1 MFSFKSRENRSSIAL
16 GLTVNCRRRRV
27 VAVVDPIVLCLL
39 FLVAPDTMFSATSRG
54 VVMAFRPVIR
64 QTQSKRAGIPTRL
77 DHSSPLLESSS
88 SLSFRLFS
96 TLDQQQYDDMLV
108 DTSNS
113 GYSRPVVQWYPGH
126 IAKAE
131 RQLKE
136 TFKAVDVVIEVRD
149 ARIAKATSHPMV
161 GAWCAGRP
169 RLVVLTHIDQ
179 VPSASLKAWKV
190 AYEKFGAEHP
200 DQANVLDGQILNQA
214 RQAAR
219 ERAKYTVPTL
229 SKRKKSD
236 AAGGTAVAPV
246 QEVLFCNAKLGAGVP
261 ALTRAIF
268 RAGAHVQE
276 RRLRRGLKERPLR
289 VGIIGYPNVGK
300 SALINRLLGRK
311 RARTANTPGVTRA
324 LQWIRVRNSS
334 DRADG
339 SQTAVGGAKEF
350 ELLDSPGIIPATLV
364 DQSDATLLAAC
375 NCIGE
380 AAYDNQAVASYL
392 CEWLL
397 GIYRLGYGRL
407 AAPEWRKQVKSR
419 YGFDPLDD
427 VPTEESIL
435 PNFDDDDEDK
445 PLTRPRTGEDMLYEV
460 ADRTCQGDPE
470 DAARKIMQDFRHRR
484 MGPVC
489 LQIAP
494 SSVDDGAQVSV
505 LQSPA
510 ERAEEALRAREEVW
524 QAEQAERAKKAL
536 EAAQARGLEL
546 PPLVQESK
554 TEDTSDGDEQSPK
567 KNKNNEAEVGKGLF
581 EGW

>member
-1 MFSFKSRENRSSIAL
+1 
-16 GLTVNCRRRRV
+16 
-27 VAVVDPIVLCLL
+27 
-39 FLVAPDTMFSATSRG
+39 
-54 VVMAFRPVIR
+54 MAFAPAKQVSRVSRRPLIEV
-64 QTQSKRAGIPTRL
+64 TLERL
-77 DHSSPLLESSS
+77 ASNSNAD
-88 SLSFRLFS
+88 LSFRLFS
-96 TLDQQQYDDMLV
+96 TANNKAYDGMV
-108 DTSNS
+108 DSVSNS

-149 ARIAKATSHPMV
+149 ARIAKATSHPSV
-161 GAWCAGRP
+161 GAWAAGRP

-179 VPSASLKAWKV
+179 VPAASLKAWKMSF
-190 AYEKFGAEHP
+190 EKLGAEHP
-200 DQANVLDGQILNQA
+200 DQANVLDGQIINQA

-219 ERAKYTVPTL
+219 ERAKYSMPEPKKKTTATGTTPTGL
-229 SKRKKSD
+229 
-236 AAGGTAVAPV
+236 APV
-246 QEVLFCNAKLGAGVP
+246 QDVLFVNAKLGAGVP

-268 RAGAHVQE
+268 RAGSHVQE

-311 RARTANTPGVTRA
+311 RAKTANTPGVTRS
-324 LQWIRVRNSS
+324 LQWIRVRNSA

-339 SQTAVGGAKEF
+339 STTTAGGAKEF

-397 GIYRLGYGRL
+397 GVYRLGYGRL
-407 AAPEWRKQVKSR
+407 AAPEWRKQAQAR
-419 YGFDPLDD
+419 YGFDPLKD
-427 VPTEESIL
+427 VRTEESFL
-435 PNFDDDDEDK
+435 PTFDDVEK
-445 PLTRPRTGEDMLYEV
+445 PLTRRRTGEDMLHEV

-470 DAARKIMQDFRHRR
+470 DAARKILQDFRHRR
-484 MGPVC
+484 MGPIC

-494 SSVDDGAQVSV
+494 SSAEDGGQRAV

-510 ERAEEALRAREEVW
+510 EEADEARQAREVVW
-524 QAEQAERAKKAL
+524 RAEQAERAQQAL
-536 EAAQARGLEL
+536 EAANAIGLEL
-546 PPLVQESK
+546 PPLVRENEKSAHDNK
-554 TEDTSDGDEQSPK
+554 YDGDAPSSDK
-567 KNKNNEAEVGKGLF
+567 SNESDVGKGLF

>member
-1 MFSFKSRENRSSIAL
+1 MFHLRKREYRIESRGFSRSLIPL
-16 GLTVNCRRRRV
+16 LLLLTTMLSRAVAFVPLTRR
-27 VAVVDPIVLCLL
+27 
-39 FLVAPDTMFSATSRG
+39 APRLSTPSFSAPSLE
-54 VVMAFRPVIR
+54 I
-64 QTQSKRAGIPTRL
+64 Q
-77 DHSSPLLESSS
+77 SPLV
-88 SLSFRLFS
+88 SFRLFS
-96 TLDQQQYDDMLV
+96 TAKQYDGMF
-108 DTSNS
+108 DTRSVS
-113 GYSRPVVQWYPGH
+113 GYNRPVVQWYPGH

-179 VPSASLKAWKV
+179 VPSASLKAWKM
-190 AYEKFGAEHP
+190 AYESLGAEHP

-219 ERAKYTVPTL
+219 ERAKYSLPQQPN
-229 SKRKKSD
+229 KKKS
-236 AAGGTAVAPV
+236 GSVPSTTGVAPV
-246 QEVLFCNAKLGAGVP
+246 QDVLFVNAKMGAGVP

-268 RAGAHVQE
+268 RAGSHVQE

-311 RARTANTPGVTRA
+311 RAKTANTPGVTRS
-324 LQWIRVRNSS
+324 LQWIRVRNSA

-339 SQTAVGGAKEF
+339 STTSAGGAREF

-397 GIYRLGYGRL
+397 GVYRLGYGRL
-407 AAPEWRKQVKSR
+407 AAPEWRKQAKIR
-419 YGFDPLDD
+419 YGFDPMSE
-427 VPTEESIL
+427 VPTEESMM
-435 PNFDDDDEDK
+435 PNFDDFDDDK
-445 PLTRPRTGEDMLYEV
+445 PLTRRRTGEDMLHEV

-470 DAARKIMQDFRHRR
+470 DAARKILQDFRHRR
-484 MGPVC
+484 MGAVC

-494 SSVDDGAQVSV
+494 SNTEDGGQRAV
-505 LQSPA
+505 LKSPA
-510 ERAEEALRAREEVW
+510 EEAAEAHRAREEIW
-524 QAEQAERAKKAL
+524 QAEQLERAQKAL
-536 EAAQARGLEL
+536 KEAQARGLEL
-546 PPLVQESK
+546 PPLVQQTESNDS
-554 TEDTSDGDEQSPK
+554 EGDDGNDKPAPK
-567 KNKNNEAEVGKGLF
+567 KTDESEVGKGLF

>member
-1 MFSFKSRENRSSIAL
+1 MLSRVSVAFVALPRHLPTGSVNSQTLLGNSVALKDGIIHLISS
-16 GLTVNCRRRRV
+16 
-27 VAVVDPIVLCLL
+27 
-39 FLVAPDTMFSATSRG
+39 
-54 VVMAFRPVIR
+54 
-64 QTQSKRAGIPTRL
+64 RL
-77 DHSSPLLESSS
+77 YSS
-88 SLSFRLFS
+88 
-96 TLDQQQYDDMLV
+96 TQQQDYDSLLDSTMAK
-108 DTSNS
+108 T
-113 GYSRPVVQWYPGH
+113 GYARPVVQWYPGH

-169 RLVVLTHIDQ
+169 RLVVLTHTDQ
-179 VPSASLKAWKV
+179 VPAASLKAWKM

-200 DQANVLDGQILNQA
+200 DQANVLDGQIINQA
-214 RQAAR
+214 RQAER
-219 ERAKYTVPTL
+219 ERAKYSMPEPK
-229 SKRKKSD
+229 SNKKQTTKSV
-236 AAGGTAVAPV
+236 ANIAPV
-246 QEVLFCNAKLGAGVP
+246 QEVLFVNAKLGAGVP

-311 RARTANTPGVTRA
+311 RARTANTPGVTRS
-324 LQWIRVRNSS
+324 LQWIRVRNTV

-339 SQTAVGGAKEF
+339 STTTEGAAKEF
-350 ELLDSPGIIPATLV
+350 ELLDSPGIIPASLV

-397 GIYRLGYGRL
+397 GVYRLGYGRL
-407 AAPEWRKQVKSR
+407 AAPEWRKQAKLR
-419 YGFDPLDD
+419 YGFDPLSD

-435 PNFDDDDEDK
+435 PNFADFDDDK
-445 PLTRPRTGEDMLYEV
+445 PLTRPRTGEDMLHEV

-470 DAARKIMQDFRHRR
+470 DAARKIMQDFRHCR
-484 MGPVC
+484 MGPIC

-494 SSVDDGAQVSV
+494 STADDRGQKSV

-510 ERAEEALRAREEVW
+510 EKAQELRQAQEEQW
-524 QAEQAERAKKAL
+524 QAEQAERARKAF
-536 EAAQARGLEL
+536 EAAQERGLEL
-546 PPLVQESK
+546 PPLVQKAEAEKKQGEDANSKSK
-554 TEDTSDGDEQSPK
+554 T
-567 KNKNNEAEVGKGLF
+567 NEPEVGKGLF

>member
-1 MFSFKSRENRSSIAL
+1 MVCKSRLRLLRLIRRSSV
-16 GLTVNCRRRRV
+16 T
-27 VAVVDPIVLCLL
+27 LL
-39 FLVAPDTMFSATSRG
+39 LLVTTANTMMTMMMMSRST
-54 VVMAFRPVIR
+54 VMAFISPKYQSRVSR
-64 QTQSKRAGIPTRL
+64 QS
-77 DHSSPLLESSS
+77 LLST
-88 SLSFRLFS
+88 LTHNNNKPHAFFRLFS
-96 TLDQQQYDDMLV
+96 TTNKDYDNEIV
-108 DTSNS
+108 DRAYHSD
-113 GYSRPVVQWYPGH
+113 YSRPVVQWYPGH

-179 VPSASLKAWKV
+179 VPSASLNAWKM
-190 AYEKFGAEHP
+190 AYEKLGAEHP
-200 DQANVLDGQILNQA
+200 DQAQVLDGQILNQA

-219 ERAKYTVPTL
+219 ERAKYTMPEP
-229 SKRKKSD
+229 KKKTPSSSGT
-236 AAGGTAVAPV
+236 GGAPV
-246 QEVLFCNAKLGAGVP
+246 EEILFVNAKLGAGVP

-268 RAGAHVQE
+268 RAGSHVKE

-300 SALINRLLGRK
+300 SALINRLLGRR
-311 RARTANTPGVTRA
+311 RAKTANTPGVTRS
-324 LQWIRVRNSS
+324 LQWIRVKNSA
-334 DRADG
+334 DKADG
-339 SQTAVGGAKEF
+339 STTTAGGAKEF

-397 GIYRLGYGRL
+397 GVYRLGYGRL
-407 AAPEWRKQVKSR
+407 AAPEWRKEAQKR
-419 YGFDPLDD
+419 YGFDPLKD
-427 VPTEESIL
+427 VTITQSTL
-435 PNFDDDDEDK
+435 PNFDDFNDDK
-445 PLTRPRTGEDMLYEV
+445 PLTRRRTGEDMLHEV

-470 DAARKIMQDFRHRR
+470 DAARKILQDFRHRR
-484 MGPVC
+484 MGPIC

-494 SSVDDGAQVSV
+494 SSSEDRGQRVV

-510 ERAEEALRAREEVW
+510 EEAKEALQAREELW
-524 QAEQAERAKKAL
+524 REERAERAQKAL
-536 EAAQARGLEL
+536 EAANARGLEL
-546 PPLVQESK
+546 PPLMQQNKNAAQGITGNGDNGPSEK
-554 TEDTSDGDEQSPK
+554 GDES
-567 KNKNNEAEVGKGLF
+567 EVGKGLF

>member
-1 MFSFKSRENRSSIAL
+1 MMMSRTVKAFVPMRRISSRVSHQSLHIPSL
-16 GLTVNCRRRRV
+16 ERLLSNSKIDLT
-27 VAVVDPIVLCLL
+27 
-39 FLVAPDTMFSATSRG
+39 
-54 VVMAFRPVIR
+54 
-64 QTQSKRAGIPTRL
+64 
-77 DHSSPLLESSS
+77 
-88 SLSFRLFS
+88 FRLLS
-96 TLDQQQYDDMLV
+96 TTNKAYDGVLDN
-108 DTSNS
+108 TS

-169 RLVVLTHIDQ
+169 RLVVLTHTDQ
-179 VPSASLKAWKV
+179 VPSASLKAWKM
-190 AYEKFGAEHP
+190 AYGKLGAEHP

-219 ERAKYTVPTL
+219 ERAKYSMPEPPKKKKNGSSPL
-229 SKRKKSD
+229 SSSSS
-236 AAGGTAVAPV
+236 AVAPV
-246 QEVLFCNAKLGAGVP
+246 QEVLFVNAKLGAGVP

-268 RAGAHVQE
+268 RAGSHVQE
-276 RRLRRGLKERPLR
+276 RRLRRGLRERPLR

-311 RARTANTPGVTRA
+311 RAKTANTPGVTRS
-324 LQWIRVRNSS
+324 LQWIRVRNSA

-339 SQTAVGGAKEF
+339 STTTTGAAKEF

-397 GIYRLGYGRL
+397 GVYRLGYGRL
-407 AAPEWRKQVKSR
+407 AAPEWRRQAKVR
-419 YGFDPLDD
+419 YRFDPLTD
-427 VPTEESIL
+427 VSTKESIL
-435 PNFDDDDEDK
+435 PNIDDFDDDK
-445 PLTRPRTGEDMLYEV
+445 PSTRPRTGEDMLHEV

-470 DAARKIMQDFRHRR
+470 DAARKILQDFRHRR

-494 SSVDDGAQVSV
+494 SSEADRGQRAV

-510 ERAEEALRAREEVW
+510 EQAEEVRQARESEW
-524 QAEQAERAKKAL
+524 RAEQAERAEKAL
-536 EAAQARGLEL
+536 KAANARGLEL
-546 PPLVQESK
+546 PPLSQQKEDSTQDREQEGSA
-554 TEDTSDGDEQSPK
+554 S
-567 KNKNNEAEVGKGLF
+567 EVGKGLF

>member
-1 MFSFKSRENRSSIAL
+1 MFSFKSRENRFSIAL
-16 GLTVNCRRRRV
+16 GLNCRHRRV
-27 VAVVDPIVLCLL
+27 VAATVDYSLVLCL
-39 FLVAPDTMFSATSRG
+39 FLVAASDTMQFSATRGG

-64 QTQSKRAGIPTRL
+64 QTQSKRAAISTRLTRGL
-77 DHSSPLLESSS
+77 DHSSPLLASSS
-88 SLSFRLFS
+88 SFRLFS
-96 TLDQQQYDDMLV
+96 TLDQQQQYDDMLL
-108 DTSNS
+108 DTSSNS

-179 VPSASLKAWKV
+179 VPSTSLKAWKV

-236 AAGGTAVAPV
+236 AAGSTAVAPV

-380 AAYDNQAVASYL
+380 AAYDNQAVAS
-392 CEWLL
+392 
-397 GIYRLGYGRL
+397 
-407 AAPEWRKQVKSR
+407 
-419 YGFDPLDD
+419 
-427 VPTEESIL
+427 
-435 PNFDDDDEDK
+435 
-445 PLTRPRTGEDMLYEV
+445 
-460 ADRTCQGDPE
+460 
-470 DAARKIMQDFRHRR
+470 
-484 MGPVC
+484 
-489 LQIAP
+489 
-494 SSVDDGAQVSV
+494 
-505 LQSPA
+505 
-510 ERAEEALRAREEVW
+510 
-524 QAEQAERAKKAL
+524 
-536 EAAQARGLEL
+536 
-546 PPLVQESK
+546 
-554 TEDTSDGDEQSPK
+554 
-567 KNKNNEAEVGKGLF
+567 
-581 EGW
+581 

>member
-1 MFSFKSRENRSSIAL
+1 MSRN
-16 GLTVNCRRRRV
+16 T
-27 VAVVDPIVLCLL
+27 
-39 FLVAPDTMFSATSRG
+39 
-54 VVMAFRPVIR
+54 VMAFIPPR
-64 QTQSKRAGIPTRL
+64 QILRVSRQ
-77 DHSSPLLESSS
+77 
-88 SLSFRLFS
+88 SLSTVTLEGLSSNNNNKPDVSVRLFS
-96 TLDQQQYDDMLV
+96 TAKGYDNEMLDRAY
-108 DTSNS
+108 NS

-179 VPSASLKAWKV
+179 VPSASLKAWKI
-190 AYEKFGAEHP
+190 AYENLGAEHP
-200 DQANVLDGQILNQA
+200 DQAEVLDGQILNQA
-214 RQAAR
+214 RQAER
-219 ERAKYTVPTL
+219 ERAKYTMPEPKKKTSSSSSSGVGGVPVE
-229 SKRKKSD
+229 
-236 AAGGTAVAPV
+236 A
-246 QEVLFCNAKLGAGVP
+246 VLFVNAKLGAGVP

-268 RAGAHVQE
+268 RAGSHVQE

-300 SALINRLLGRK
+300 SALINRLLGRR
-311 RARTANTPGVTRA
+311 RARTANTPGVTRS
-324 LQWIRVRNSS
+324 LQWIRVKNSA
-334 DRADG
+334 DKADG
-339 SQTAVGGAKEF
+339 STTTAGGAKEF

-397 GIYRLGYGRL
+397 GVYRLGYGRL
-407 AAPEWRKQVKSR
+407 AAPEWRKQAQKR
-419 YGFDPLDD
+419 YGFDPLKDI
-427 VPTEESIL
+427 PTEESTL
-435 PNFDDDDEDK
+435 PNFDDFDDDK
-445 PLTRPRTGEDMLYEV
+445 PLTRRRTGEDMLHEV

-470 DAARKIMQDFRHRR
+470 DAARKILQDFRQSR
-484 MGPVC
+484 MGPIC

-494 SSVDDGAQVSV
+494 SSTEDRGQRAV

-510 ERAEEALRAREEVW
+510 EKAQEARQAREEVW
-524 QAEQAERAKKAL
+524 QAEQAERAQKAL
-536 EAAQARGLEL
+536 EAANARGLEL
-546 PPLVQESK
+546 PPLVQRNEKSSQDNN
-554 TEDTSDGDEQSPK
+554 EDGDKASSGK
-567 KNKNNEAEVGKGLF
+567 TNESEVGKGLF